1 MLVKTKKES
10 ITDSECYNGMRIRER
25 NCDCNG
31 DFRLPYQIEERTK
44 IKFKIDFYK
53 QGYLKVIFLFLTSHS
68 ETFYGNRIIVSY
80 FYRIFMKY

>member
-53 QGYLKVIFLFLTSHS
+53 QGYLKVNFQIFELHS
-68 ETFYGNRIIVSY
+68 EAFYGAQPNNYIE
-80 FYRIFMKY
+80 FL

>member
-53 QGYLKVIFLFLTSHS
+53 QGYLKVNF
-68 ETFYGNRIIVSY
+68 
-80 FYRIFMKY
+80 